1 MGKSKTNK
9 TDTNGDIRL
18 QKRVYKPSKYHRT
31 IDPVLATYPMGIDL
45 DEDKCIGCGICIQ
58 QCAAQVLGMV
68 KREKPSDLQLPACQY
83 TCPSGIPVRDYLK
96 LIADGTS
103 LDKAWNVITKYNPFP
118 AITGRVCPH
127 PCETACNRGCL
138 DKPVNINCV
147 ERSVGDYG
155 IAKGLGFQ
163 KPSKTNGI
171 NVAVVGSGPS
181 GLSCAYHL
189 ALMGYNI
196 TVFEASA
203 KPGGMLA
210 YAIPQ
215 YRLPEEV
222 VEKEIQRIIDLGITL
237 KLNTSIGKD
246 ISLEA
251 LKKEFKAVYIAI
263 GAQAGKK
270 LGLEGEEVTGVMNGV
285 DFLRRI
291 NMKENLNLNG
301 PTVVIGG
308 GNVAMDVARTA
319 QRIGASK
326 VSLFC
331 LEKREEMPAHHEEIE
346 DALLEGVEVCN
357 SWGPKRIVQENG
369 KVVAIEFQKCL
380 TVFNENGKFAPTF
393 DNKTTTIKVRN
404 VLIAVGQEMDWG
416 LLPEGSKMELN
427 PNRTLKVQEQN
438 FQTSDPS
445 VFAGGDAV
453 SGPGLV
459 TEAIGAGRKAAL
471 GIDAF
476 IAGRKFVAPEKVEIS
491 YKNVPN
497 MEKLHHLYEYRK
509 ISRVDADKLDIV
521 RQRANPDAEIALPL
535 TAEQAANESRRC
547 IECGTYKVA
556 FVGLRDCDFFGAVCL
571 GCNTCS
577 AICPQQ
583 AILENKSYRIDEGRW
598 AILNDA
604 PVDIRD
610 GLPNPLRLP
619 RPVPFEEIASEIT
632 ETERSIYTRRS
643 CRVYK
648 PDPVPKEIIERI
660 LEAGRFA
667 PTAGNCQGYKFVVV
681 TDRAL
686 LDQISDATWKY
697 VGIVP
702 KVAIT
707 RNPVGRMVKKLMTLI
722 LPNAMDQRPAV
733 AITGMTNPQFG
744 DKGLDA
750 FFNAPCVI
758 MVVPNELHVSDVVFG
773 MGIVC
778 QNIVLA
784 AEALGLGTCYV
795 GFFANAIKAKKV
807 PKEVFEQL
815 GLEWPYEIPAM
826 GICLG
831 YQAVPMHRAVPR
843 DFPNIRWVE

>member
-1 MGKSKTNK
+1 MGKSKNNK
-9 TDTNGDIRL
+9 TNTNGGIRL
-18 QKRVYKPSKYHRT
+18 QKRIYKPSKYHRI
-31 IDPVLATYPMGIDL
+31 IDPVLATYPMGIEL

-58 QCAAQVLGMV
+58 QCAAQTLGMV

-83 TCPSGIPVRDYLK
+83 TCPAGIPVRDYMK
-96 LIADGTS
+96 LIAGGAS
-103 LDKAWNVITKYNPFP
+103 LDKAWNVLTKNNPLP
-118 AITGRVCPH
+118 AVTGRVCPH
-127 PCETACNRGCL
+127 PCETACNRGYL

-147 ERSVGDYG
+147 ERAVGDYG

-171 NVAVVGSGPS
+171 KVAVIGSGPS
-181 GLSCAYHL
+181 GLSCAYQL
-189 ALMGYNI
+189 AMMGYNV

-203 KPGGMLA
+203 KPGGMLT

-222 VEKEIQRIIDLGITL
+222 VEKEIQRIIDLGVIL
-237 KLNTSIGKD
+237 ELNTSIGKD
-246 ISLEA
+246 ISLDA
-251 LKKEFKAVYIAI
+251 LKKEFKAIYIAI
-263 GAQAGKK
+263 GAQSGKK
-270 LGLEGEEVTGVMNGV
+270 LGLDGEEVGGVINGV
-285 DFLRRI
+285 DFLRRV

-301 PTVVIGG
+301 PTIVIGG

-331 LEKREEMPAHHEEIE
+331 LETREEMPAHHEEIE
-346 DALLEGVEVCN
+346 DALLEGIEVCN
-357 SWGPKRIVQENG
+357 SWGPKRILQENG
-369 KVVAIEFQKCL
+369 QVLAVEFQICL
-380 TVFNENGKFAPTF
+380 TVFNENGEFAPTF
-393 DNKTTTIKVRN
+393 DNKTTTVKASN
-404 VLIAVGQEMDWG
+404 VLIAIGQAMDWG
-416 LLPEGSKMELN
+416 LLPVGSKFELN
-427 PNRTLKVQEQN
+427 PDGTLKVQEQSL
-438 FQTSDPS
+438 QTSDPS

-459 TEAIGAGRKAAL
+459 TQAIGAGRKAAL

-476 IAGRKFVAPEKVEIS
+476 IKGQKVDAPEKFEIS

-497 MEKLHHLYEYRK
+497 MEKLHHLYEYKK
-509 ISRVDADKLDIV
+509 ISRVEAAKLDLV
-521 RQRANPDAEIALPL
+521 KRQTNPNVEVGL
-535 TAEQAANESRRC
+535 TLTEDQTVNESRRC
-547 IECGTYKVA
+547 IQCGTYKVA
-556 FVGLRDCDFFGAVCL
+556 FVGLRTTDFFGSVCL

-583 AILENKSYRIDEGRW
+583 ALLENKSYRIDEGRW
-598 AILNDA
+598 ATLNDA
-604 PVDIRD
+604 PVEIRD

-619 RPVPFEEIASEIT
+619 RPVPFKEIVSEIT

-648 PDPVPKEIIERI
+648 PDPVPKELIERI

-686 LDQISDATWKY
+686 LNKISDATWKY
-697 VGIVP
+697 VSIVP

-707 RNPVGRMVKKLMTLI
+707 RNTVGRTVKKLMNLI

-750 FFNAPCVI
+750 FFDAPCVI

-784 AEALGLGTCYV
+784 AESLGLGTCYV

-807 PKEVFEQL
+807 PKEVFERL
-815 GLEWPYEIPAM
+815 GLEWPYEIPTM

>member
-1 MGKSKTNK
+1 MGKLKNGNK
-9 TDTNGDIRL
+9 ANGAIRL
-18 QKRVYKPSKYHRT
+18 QKKDYKPSKYRAM

-45 DEDKCIGCGICIQ
+45 NEDKCIGCGICLQ
-58 QCAAQVLGMV
+58 QCAAQTLGMV

-96 LIADGTS
+96 LIASGAS
-103 LDKAWNVITKYNPFP
+103 LEHAWYLLTKSNPFP

-138 DKPVNINCV
+138 DQSVNINCI
-147 ERSVGDYG
+147 ERAVGDYG
-155 IAKGLGFQ
+155 IEKGLGFD
-163 KPSKTNGI
+163 KPAKTNGI
-171 NVAVVGSGPS
+171 KVAVVGSGPS
-181 GLSCAYHL
+181 GMSCAYQL
-189 ALMGYNI
+189 ALMGYSV

-203 KPGGMLA
+203 RPGGMLT

-215 YRLPEEV
+215 YRLPQEV
-222 VEKEIQRIIDLGITL
+222 VDKEIQRIIDLGVTL
-237 KLNTSIGKD
+237 KLNTLIGQD
-246 ISLEA
+246 ISLDA

-263 GAQAGKK
+263 GAQAGRK
-270 LGLEGEEVTGVMNGV
+270 LGLAGEEAAGVMNGV
-285 DFLRRI
+285 EFLRRV
-291 NMKENLNLNG
+291 NTKDNVKLDG
-301 PTVVIGG
+301 PVVIIGG
-308 GNVAMDVARTA
+308 GNVAVDVARMS

-326 VSLFC
+326 VSIFC
-331 LEKREEMPAHHEEIE
+331 LEKREEMPAHREEVE
-346 DALLEGVEVCN
+346 DAIAEGIEVCN
-357 SWGPKRIVQENG
+357 SWGPQRIIQENG
-369 KVVAIEFQKCL
+369 RVAAIEFHRCIS
-380 TVFNENGKFAPTF
+380 VFDENGRFAPTF
-393 DNKTTTIKVRN
+393 DSQTISVEAGN
-404 VLIAVGQEMDWG
+404 VLIAAGQAIDWG
-416 LLPEGSKMELN
+416 LLPEESKMELN
-427 PNRTLKVQEQN
+427 PNGTMKVQD
-438 FQTSDPS
+438 FQTGDPS

-459 TEAIGAGRKAAL
+459 TEAIGVGRQAAL

-476 IAGRKFVAPEKVEIS
+476 IAGRKLAAPEKVEIS
-491 YKNVPN
+491 YQNVPH
-497 MEKLHHLYEYRK
+497 MDKLHHLYEYKK
-509 ISRVDADKLDIV
+509 IPRVDTDKLDL
-521 RQRANPDAEIALPL
+521 RRRLANPDAEIALPL
-535 TAEQAANESRRC
+535 TAEQTANEARRC
-547 IECGTYKVA
+547 IECGTYQVA
-556 FVGLRDCDFFGAVCL
+556 FVGLRDCDFFGSVCL
-571 GCNTCS
+571 ACNTCS

-583 AILENKSYRIDEGRW
+583 ALLENKSYRIDQGRW

-619 RPVPFEEIASEIT
+619 RPVPFEEIAAEIT
-632 ETERSIYTRRS
+632 DTERSIYTRRS

-648 PDPVPKEIIERI
+648 PDPVPKELIERI

-667 PTAGNCQGYKFVVV
+667 PTAGNCQGYKFLVV
-681 TDRAL
+681 TDRVL
-686 LDQISDATWKY
+686 LDVISDATWKY
-697 VGIVP
+697 VSIVP

-707 RNPVGRMVKKLMTLI
+707 RNPVGRTVKKIMNLI
-722 LPNAMDQRPAV
+722 LPQAMDQRPAV

-758 MVVPNELHVSDVVFG
+758 MVVPNELHVSDVDLG

-807 PKEVFEQL
+807 PKEVFERL